1 MDASMRCPE
10 DGRSYPPEQ
19 MVKVPYSTIVK
30 VHTLRGEKSVPAVLL
45 ELHPGMTDAQY
56 EKLRSDPVFLFREAV
71 VSEAAFLKYTQEAE
85 RLEEAKGDFSMS
97 MDALDQFVQDIPQ
110 RPSSSLRLLAGQQL
124 EEGQVGGGGQ
134 DGTLGLS
141 ESRSQLDS
149 SLGIVRIDQE
159 ELPAD
164 VFDRLHIN
172 ASSSFI
178 LKNTEKVELDES
190 KPFYVGVTAPNGMR
204 EM

>member
-1 MDASMRCPE
+1 M
-10 DGRSYPPEQ
+10 
-19 MVKVPYSTIVK
+19 
-30 VHTLRGEKSVPAVLL
+30 LL

-56 EKLRSDPVFLFREAV
+56 EQLRSDPVFLFREAV

-85 RLEEAKGDFSMS
+85 RLEQAKGDFSMS

-110 RPSSSLRLLAGQQL
+110 RPSSSLRLLAGQELDEDQI
-124 EEGQVGGGGQ
+124 GGGGQ
-134 DGTLGLS
+134 GGALGLS
-141 ESRSQLDS
+141 ESRSRLDS

-190 KPFYVGVTAPNGMR
+190 KPFYVGVSAPNGMR